1 MTNYDHDYKTSYIEG
16 PKGQLQE
23 THFDSREM
31 LDMVRDGFDIPM
43 AKFFGAGLAERGVPS
58 LSESIFATFSQ
69 NSENYIVEGH
79 LDALTLISDVL
90 PGMFRSAAENEVFNI
105 KLAKRIFDIAGSEGI
120 DTAISYVFNAKPF
133 DENTTNEGG
142 KLNVDNDR
150 FKNDG
155 LNHPDTGEKL
165 YKICPGFRVA
175 QAIERQLV
183 VAFRKI
189 LAHPDVRD
197 LDVTLPPGV
206 SVGDMC
212 KDVVNSL

>member
-1 MTNYDHDYKTSYIEG
+1 MTNYDHGYKPSYIEG

-23 THFDSREM
+23 THFDTREM
-31 LDMVRDGFDIPM
+31 LDAVRDHFDMPM
-43 AKFFGAGLAERGVPS
+43 AKFFTSGLPERGVPA
-58 LSESIFATFSQ
+58 LSELIFAAFSR
-69 NSENYIVEGH
+69 EPERYIVEGH
-79 LDALTLISDVL
+79 LDALTLIGDVL
-90 PGMFRSAAENEVFNI
+90 PDTFRAAAENEVFDL

-133 DENTTNEGG
+133 GPDTTNEGG

-183 VAFRKI
+183 TAFRKI
-189 LAHPDVRD
+189 LTHPEVQD

-206 SVGDMC
+206 SVGDRC
-212 KDVVNSL
+212 KDIVQSL